1 MNNEMSSISFEM
13 KYINCEVVMSKRII
27 KMGTKSKHSRAKTSN
42 MPADVKPKKSKLD
55 DNSIFFDV
63 YVNSKF
69 SALNDKILILRD
81 DINKEHK
88 FEKDKLR
95 KLTHKFVVNL
105 YLGNLYGDKWVVL
118 PRGKGHYSK
127 EKRLGKIH
135 LDYEMTMHTI
145 NKLVELG
152 YIESKN
158 GMNNR
163 EHPELSFCHRMRA
176 TEKLKHM
183 FYGMPIS
190 DVYLEQGFEKIIKR
204 DENKEL
210 VNYKETRM
218 VRDMREQVH
227 TINKLL
233 ENHDIGIS
241 MTADKVNELNIQR
254 VMEGKPRIS
263 LFRKYLVRV
272 FCRNRWKC
280 GGRFYGGFWQNIP
293 KELRPLVTING
304 EETVELDFDCLHP
317 QMLYAEAT
325 GKLCEEDIY
334 SLSGRYQKGS
344 AMRDIIKYAF
354 LVMVN
359 AKTQT
364 ASKHKITEFVNEWA
378 KRPDEF
384 QKLGGLTSDEVI
396 RQICETHPTL
406 KNSLCSDAGVRLQ
419 YKDSKIALG
428 ILLTL
433 AKEKIVALPIHDSF
447 IVQARHEERLRQ
459 VMVDEFR
466 KVVGDTPGISKK
478 EKHVAGG
485 SKTELFHLEKLFNAE
500 YGEISVY

>member
-1 MNNEMSSISFEM
+1 
-13 KYINCEVVMSKRII
+13 MSKRII
-27 KMGTKSKHSRAKTSN
+27 KIGTKSKVSRARNTSN
-42 MPADVKPKKSKLD
+42 MPADVKSKTSKLY

-69 SALNDKILILRD
+69 STLNDKILMLRD
-81 DINKEHK
+81 DINKECK

-127 EKRLGKIH
+127 EQRLGKIH

-158 GMNNR
+158 GMYNR

-190 DVYLEQGFEKIIKR
+190 DVYLEQGFETIIKR

-233 ENHDIGIS
+233 EKNDIGLS
-241 MTADKVNELNIQR
+241 MTADKLNELNIQR

-263 LFRKYLVRV
+263 LFRKFLVRV

-293 KELRPLVTING
+293 KEFRHLITING
-304 EETVELDFDCLHP
+304 KETVELDFDCLHP

-325 GKLCEEDIY
+325 GKLCEADIY
-334 SLSGRYQKGS
+334 SLGGRYQKGS
-344 AMRDIIKYAF
+344 VIRDIIKFAF
-354 LVMVN
+354 LVMIN
-359 AKTQT
+359 AADEDSCEFKIDE
-364 ASKHKITEFVNEWA
+364 AILKARKNRPEELANHKNLNAEIVMKKILEA
-378 KRPDEF
+378 
-384 QKLGGLTSDEVI
+384 
-396 RQICETHPTL
+396 HPAL
-406 KNSLCSDAGVRLQ
+406 EANLCSDAGVRLQ

-466 KVVGDTPGISKK
+466 KVVGDIPGISKK

-485 SKTELFHLEKLFNAE
+485 SKAELSHLEELFDAE
-500 YGEISVY
+500 YEVISPY